1 MIERYIQFAIDNF
14 DNRNW
19 ELVLWWIN
27 KIEYI
32 DHNWLLHY
40 ESIWYWTWEDAPTWL
55 WIPLHTLITS
65 KPFIEAVARGIIR
78 NSLWKEALEENIQ
91 KAFKHSIFKN
101 RVDKITT
108 QQAIAIRDGDLSTFI
123 TNILWK

>member
-1 MIERYIQFAIDNF
+1 MIKEYIQFAIDNF

-65 KPFIEAVARGIIR
+65 KTFIEAVARGINPTYEIWTPW
-78 NSLWKEALEENIQ
+78 LDWQI
-91 KAFKHSIFKN
+91 
-101 RVDKITT
+101 DWITT

-123 TNILWK
+123 TNLLWNQK

>member
-1 MIERYIQFAIDNF
+1 MIKEYIQFAIDNF

-65 KPFIEAVARGIIR
+65 KPFIEAVARGVCKTPRNAQMRLACQANKMVDAITKKQAVVIR
-78 NSLWKEALEENIQ
+78 DNKLEE
-91 KAFKHSIFKN
+91 
-101 RVDKITT
+101 
-108 QQAIAIRDGDLSTFI
+108 FI
-123 TNILWK
+123 TNLLWNQK